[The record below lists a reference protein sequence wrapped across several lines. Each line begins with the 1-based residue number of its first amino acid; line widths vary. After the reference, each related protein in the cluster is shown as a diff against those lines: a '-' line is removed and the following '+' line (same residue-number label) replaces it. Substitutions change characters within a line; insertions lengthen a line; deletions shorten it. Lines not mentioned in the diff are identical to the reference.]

1 MQRPDWR
8 MQLEDREPGMSKRIL
23 SVLLFVLGWISLAI
37 AVYQFTGGRVV
48 WGAMSVVFAS
58 AFLIG
63 AIGNRR
69 AGRSTT
75 DR

>member
-1 MQRPDWR
+1 MN
-8 MQLEDREPGMSKRIL
+8 KRIA
-23 SVLLFVLGWISLAI
+23 SVLLFVLGWISVAT

-48 WGAMSVVFAS
+48 WGALSVVFAL

-63 AIGNRR
+63 AIVNRR
-69 AGRSTT
+69 AGQHAA